1 MDRSIWIIVLA
12 WNNYAD
18 TAECIQSLLTIEHT
32 NYQIVLVD
40 NGSTDGTQEQARRDF
55 PNIAIVRNEANLG
68 VPGGY
73 NAGFRYALERG
84 ADGVI
89 MLNNDTVVD
98 PALLR
103 HFENAWTDATV
114 GMLVP
119 IVYFYD
125 RPDQIWSSGGY
136 HRSIPP
142 GFLVNTRRY
151 APNGRVRPVEYAIGC
166 CILVTRE
173 AIEAVGLLDE
183 TICFMW
189 EDFEWSE
196 RVRKAGKTI
205 LQVPQATVLHKVSR
219 STQPTSSLFW
229 RMHGESATLFFRRHA
244 RNPIFAILFHLGY
257 FALREFGL
265 KRQPFGRVFWAGI
278 KHGMVRELRPIPT
291 ISSLK
296 EHE

>member
-18 TAECIQSLLTIEHT
+18 TAECIRSLLRLDHA
-32 NYQIVLVD
+32 NYRIVLVD
-40 NGSTDGTQEQARRDF
+40 NGSTDGTEEQARRDF
-55 PNIAIVRNEANLG
+55 PGIDIVANQKNLG

-103 HFENAWTDATV
+103 HFEAAWTDAAV

-119 IVYFYD
+119 IVYYYD
-125 RPDQIWSSGGY
+125 QPGAIWSSGGY
-136 HRSIPP
+136 HRHFPP
-142 GFLVNTRRY
+142 GYLVNTARY
-151 APNGRVRPVEYAIGC
+151 APNGAVRPVEYAIGC
-166 CILVTRE
+166 CILVTRA

-183 TICFMW
+183 SIFFMW

-196 RVRKAGKTI
+196 RVRRAGLSI
-205 LQVPQATVLHKVSR
+205 LQVPAGTVLHKVSR
-219 STQPTSSLFW
+219 STQPSSPLFW

-244 RNPIFAILFHLGY
+244 RNPIFAIFFHLGY
-257 FALREFGL
+257 FALREFVA
-265 KRQPFGRVFWAGI
+265 KRQPFARVFWSGI
-278 KHGMVRELRPIPT
+278 KTGMVRELKPIPGMPA
-291 ISSLK
+291 LK
-296 EHE
+296 EHQ